1 MGGVSRRRHSHHP
14 RRDAVLKRLPFFA
27 CGATCHLIC
36 LAAFLNA
43 MVFVASFSV
52 PTRHHDD
59 PQGLFA
65 AALGN

>member
-1 MGGVSRRRHSHHP
+1 M
-14 RRDAVLKRLPFFA
+14 LKRLPFFA